1 MKHSKIVGGST
12 AKRVMNCPGSV
23 ALCAKMPP
31 QAENQYMAQGTML
44 HDAMAHILG
53 SDNMRP
59 QDAIKGELLDEKIRP
74 ALDLLNE
81 VDPDQTM
88 EYEVETEVSFGDFLP
103 GVFGS
108 TDLVGRIGQRAIVL
122 DWKFGDGVMVDAKE
136 NEQLMFYAAA
146 AMRTAETAWA
156 FSGVDEVELVIIQPP
171 AIRRWVTTP
180 ARIKQF
186 ELDLKA
192 AVKAS
197 QSPDAALKLGDHCRW
212 CTAKPVCPQMT
223 GAVDRARDVAVK
235 SLNADTIGAYLTNAD
250 ILEGWITD
258 LRALAFD
265 MLKGGRPVPGW
276 KLVPKRGIRSWAN
289 EDVAKAHLMG
299 RLKESEVMVT
309 KIVSPA
315 QAEKL
320 LKSKVPESLTV
331 SISSGSTI
339 ASESDPR
346 PAVMLIGQQLTAAL
360 SKLV

>member
-31 QAENQYMAQGTML
+31 QAETQYMAQGTML
-44 HDAMAHILG
+44 HDVMARILG

-59 QDAIKGELLDEKIRP
+59 EDAIKGELLDTKVRI
-74 ALDLLNE
+74 ALELLGE
-81 VDPDQTM
+81 VDPDLTM
-88 EYEVETEVSFGDFLP
+88 DYEVEIEVDFGRHIP

-108 TDLVGRIGQRAIVL
+108 CDLVGRIGQRAIVL
-122 DWKFGDGVMVDAKE
+122 DWKFGDGVMVDAQE

-223 GAVDRARDVAVK
+223 GAVDRARDVSIK
-235 SLNADTIGAYLTNAD
+235 SLNADMIGAYLTKAD

-258 LRALAFD
+258 LRALAFE
-265 MLKGGRPVPGW
+265 MLESGKRVPGW
-276 KLVPKRGIRSWAN
+276 KLVPKRATRSWAD
-289 EDVAKAHLMG
+289 EDDAMAHLIS

-339 ASESDPR
+339 APESDPR
-346 PAVMLIGQQLTAAL
+346 PAVMLIGQQLKAAF
-360 SKLV
+360 SKLL